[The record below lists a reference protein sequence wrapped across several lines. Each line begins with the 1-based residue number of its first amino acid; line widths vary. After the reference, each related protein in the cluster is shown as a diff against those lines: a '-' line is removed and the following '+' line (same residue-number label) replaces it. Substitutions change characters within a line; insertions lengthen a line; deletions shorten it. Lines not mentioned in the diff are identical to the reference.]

1 MSHTLTSPRKSFA
14 PLLLAGTLAF
24 TTPAHA
30 EQHGPGSLG
39 WVRHWNH
46 VAIDASGLDHTPLAP
61 GENRVF
67 GENLGPGRAARAMAI
82 VHVAMFDAMN
92 AIHGGY
98 RSYTGMRH
106 VHEPASIRAAIAQ
119 ASHDA

>member
-61 GENRVF
+61 GEARVF
-67 GENLGPGRAARAMAI
+67 GEQLGPGRASRA
-82 VHVAMFDAMN
+82 V
-92 AIHGGY
+92 
-98 RSYTGMRH
+98 
-106 VHEPASIRAAIAQ
+106 AIAQ
-119 ASHDA
+119 IAFTASKTAICAMATARLARPGPSCSPNTRASPGASGV